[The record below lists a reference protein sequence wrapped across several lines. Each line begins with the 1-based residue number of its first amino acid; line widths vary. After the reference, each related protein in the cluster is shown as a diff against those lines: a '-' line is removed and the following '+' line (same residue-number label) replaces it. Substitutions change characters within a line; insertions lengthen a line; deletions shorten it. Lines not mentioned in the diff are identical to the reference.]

1 MRRYET
7 IIITD
12 PDLSAEEREPVLQRV
27 TDVVNQG
34 DGYLALTD
42 EWGARKL
49 AYEIKKKDRGY
60 YLRFDFCGTGAV
72 VNEMERFFRIDDR
85 VLKYMT
91 VLLDETADIEKI
103 KEEIAETQSKAEVA
117 KKKAEAA
124 ETKPPDAQ
132 AATAVAQTPS
142 KKPPETQTE
151 TAEAQTPSEKP
162 PEAQAEAAVA
172 QTPSEKPPE
181 TQTETA
187 EAQTPSEKPPEA
199 QAEAAVAQ
207 TPSEKPPETDEAQTP
222 EPEVGESEATPTEI
236 EEEKK

>member
-27 TDVVNQG
+27 TDVINQG

-91 VLLDETADIEKI
+91 VLLDEAADIEKI
-103 KEEIAETQSKAEVA
+103 KEEIAATQSKAELA
-117 KKKAEAA
+117 KKQA
-124 ETKPPDAQ
+124 ETD
-132 AATAVAQTPS
+132 
-142 KKPPETQTE
+142 
-151 TAEAQTPSEKP
+151 EAKP
-162 PEAQAEAAVA
+162 PEAQTETTVTQA
-172 QTPSEKPPE
+172 PSEKPAE
-181 TQTETA
+181 TD
-187 EAQTPSEKPPEA
+187 EAKPPEA
-199 QAEAAVAQ
+199 QTETAVTQA
-207 TPSEKPPETDEAQTP
+207 PSEKPAETDEAKPPEAQTETAVTQAPSEKPAETDEAQTP
-222 EPEVGESEATPTEI
+222 KPEVGESEATPTEI

>member
-27 TDVVNQG
+27 TDVINQG

-103 KEEIAETQSKAEVA
+103 KEEIAATQSKAEKA
-117 KKKAEAA
+117 KEQAESAEAQTSSEKPA
-124 ETKPPDAQ
+124 ETAEAKPPEVQ
-132 AATAVAQTPS
+132 TETADAQTPS
-142 KKPPETQTE
+142 EKPAETAEAKPPEAQTE
-151 TAEAQTPSEKP
+151 TAEAQTPPEKP
-162 PEAQAEAAVA
+162 A
-172 QTPSEKPPE
+172 
-181 TQTETA
+181 
-187 EAQTPSEKPPEA
+187 
-199 QAEAAVAQ
+199 
-207 TPSEKPPETDEAQTP
+207 ETDEAQTP
-222 EPEVGESEATPTEI
+222 KPEVGESEATPTET